1 MITESEEIKEKIKGH
16 WTAKIQSND
25 KDYFSLYLYDNNRG
39 ELTLIK
45 YEDGVLKPYRSIE
58 GPYGVDNKVNNKW
71 ELFFTIYSYVGLIEN
86 VYSKSDDLVI
96 VFSKDLSKYF
106 DLNDLRIEF
115 KR

>member
-1 MITESEEIKEKIKGH
+1 MTRTESEEIKEKIKGH

-25 KDYFSLYLYDNNRG
+25 TDYFSLYLQSNNRA

-45 YEDGVLKPYRSIE
+45 YEEGVLKPYESIE
-58 GPYGVDNKVNNKW
+58 GLYDVEINDSYECK
-71 ELFFTIYSYVGLIEN
+71 LFFTIYVGLIEN
-86 VYSKSDDLVI
+86 VYSKNDDLVL

-106 DLNDLRIEF
+106 DLNELRIEF